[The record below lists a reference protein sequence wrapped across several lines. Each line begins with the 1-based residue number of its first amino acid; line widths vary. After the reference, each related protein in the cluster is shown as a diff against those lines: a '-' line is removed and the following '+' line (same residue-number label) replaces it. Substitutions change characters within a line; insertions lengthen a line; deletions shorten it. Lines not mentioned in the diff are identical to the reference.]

1 MTPSELHKKCQSKLP
16 PPHLYVIGVC
26 VCVRVY
32 ARMCTSTYACA
43 GQRTT
48 LGIVP
53 RCHSPCCLRQGLSL
67 GLVSADVLDWLA
79 DNPQGSTQ
87 GYNPPQNW
95 VFQHVASRLASR
107 VIAGDQIPCS
117 LGKRLNTLVISAQPT
132 LRFLNLYSGLTFQ
145 GHTELFSNVPKIF
158 PKPVSVTCPQITV
171 KRVVS
176 SNPPCDPFRT
186 LPPLQLTRESLGF
199 TITT

>member
-1 MTPSELHKKCQSKLP
+1 MTPSELHKKCRSKLP

-26 VCVRVY
+26 VRAHVY
-32 ARMCTSTYACA
+32 ARMYTSTYACA

-53 RCHSPCCLRQGLSL
+53 RCRSPCCLRQGLSL

-79 DNPQGSTQ
+79 IYPQGSTQ

-95 VFQHVASRLASR
+95 VFQHAASRLASR

-158 PKPVSVTCPQITV
+158 PKPVSVTCPQITATHHV
-171 KRVVS
+171 KHSGHCPPS
-176 SNPPCDPFRT
+176 S
-186 LPPLQLTRESLGF
+186 
-199 TITT
+199 